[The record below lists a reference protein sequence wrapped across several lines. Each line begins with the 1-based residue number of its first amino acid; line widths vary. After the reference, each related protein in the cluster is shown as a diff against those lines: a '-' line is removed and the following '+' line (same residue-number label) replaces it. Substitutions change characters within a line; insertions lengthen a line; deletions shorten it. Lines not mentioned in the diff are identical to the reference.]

1 MATNYQQPREDVA
14 RTVDEAPGVIR
25 TLAEILADK
34 NGRVFVPRLERES
47 AELCIETLDHV
58 SHDPHPLPSDGLVRV
73 SQGTGSRQLRNRF
86 PRHIEKTRRM
96 LWKIATNCHIP

>member
-34 NGRVFVPRLERES
+34 DGRGFVPCLERES

-58 SHDPHPLPSDGLVRV
+58 SHDPHPLPSSFPQMV
-73 SQGTGSRQLRNRF
+73 SSGY
-86 PRHIEKTRRM
+86 RR
-96 LWKIATNCHIP
+96 A